1 MKQNMLVTS
10 YDYGV
15 SKRLAEKLADVFSMR
30 TLDMISL
37 FDFDHYPNTF
47 NDVLKINGREYIE
60 KELRAILKMELDF
73 DNVVFVANMGF
84 ADKHEDLF
92 YKIKLSNFVILLK
105 KDIESEVLELQSKQ
119 FETKEQQEFFSAD
132 KETLLKQEHI
142 IEKECADIVVDISNL
157 TDEEIVDKIIDKI
170 KNYYSVN

>member
-10 YDYGV
+10 YDYDV

-60 KELRAILKMELDF
+60 KELRSILKMELDF
-73 DNVVFVANMGF
+73 DNVVFVTNMGF

-105 KDIESEVLELQSKQ
+105 KDIESEVIELQNKQ
-119 FETKEQQEFFSAD
+119 FNTKEQKDFFSANR
-132 KETLLKQEHI
+132 ETLVSQEHI

-157 TDEEIVDKIIDKI
+157 TDEEIIENIIDKI

>member
-10 YDYGV
+10 YDYDV
-15 SKRLAEKLADVFSMR
+15 SKRLAEKLAEVFSMR

-37 FDFDHYPNTF
+37 FEFDHSPNTF
-47 NDVLKINGREYIE
+47 SEIYKINGKDYIE
-60 KELRAILKMELDF
+60 KEFRSILKMELDF
-73 DNVVFVANMGF
+73 DNVVFVANLGF
-84 ADKHEDLF
+84 ADKLQDLF

-105 KDIESEVLELQSKQ
+105 KDVESEIEEIKNKK
-119 FETKEQQEFFSAD
+119 FETKELKDFYLVE
-132 KETLLKQEHI
+132 KEQLISQEHI

-157 TDEEIVDKIIDKI
+157 TDDEIIDNIIDKI

>member
-10 YDYGV
+10 YDYDV

-60 KELRAILKMELDF
+60 KELRSILKMELDF
-73 DNVVFVANMGF
+73 DNVVFVTNMGF

-92 YKIKLSNFVILLK
+92 YRIKLSNFVILLK
-105 KDIESEVLELQSKQ
+105 KDIESEVIELQNKQ
-119 FETKEQQEFFSAD
+119 FNTKEQKDFFSANR
-132 KETLLKQEHI
+132 ETLISQEHI

-157 TDEEIVDKIIDKI
+157 TDEEIVENIIDKI

>member
-1 MKQNMLVTS
+1 MKQNMLITS
-10 YDYGV
+10 YDYDV
-15 SKRLAEKLADVFSMR
+15 SKRLAEKLAEVFSMR

-37 FDFDHYPNTF
+37 FEFDHMPNTF
-47 NDVLKINGREYIE
+47 SEIYKINGKDYIE
-60 KELRAILKMELDF
+60 KEFRSILKMELDF

-105 KDIESEVLELQSKQ
+105 KDIESEVIELQNKQ
-119 FETKEQQEFFSAD
+119 FDTNEQKEFFLAD
-132 KETLLKQEHI
+132 RETLVSQEHI

-157 TDEEIVDKIIDKI
+157 TDEEIIENIIDKI

>member
-10 YDYGV
+10 YDYDV
-15 SKRLAEKLADVFSMR
+15 SKRLAEKLAEVFSMR

-37 FDFDHYPNTF
+37 FEIDHSPNTF
-47 NDVLKINGREYIE
+47 SEIYKINGKDYIE
-60 KELRAILKMELDF
+60 KEFRSILKMELDF
-73 DNVVFVANMGF
+73 DNVVFVANLGF
-84 ADKHEDLF
+84 ADKLQDLF

-105 KDIESEVLELQSKQ
+105 KDVESEIEEIKNKQ
-119 FETKEQQEFFSAD
+119 FETKELKDFYLVE
-132 KETLLKQEHI
+132 KEQLISQEHI

-157 TDEEIVDKIIDKI
+157 TDDEIIDNIIDKI

>member
-10 YDYGV
+10 YDYDV
-15 SKRLAEKLADVFSMR
+15 SKRLAEKLAEVFSMR

-37 FDFDHYPNTF
+37 YEFDHSPNTF
-47 NDVLKINGREYIE
+47 SEIYKINGKDYIE
-60 KELRAILKMELDF
+60 KEFRSILKMELDF
-73 DNVVFVANMGF
+73 DNVVFVANLGF
-84 ADKHEDLF
+84 ADKLQDLF

-105 KDIESEVLELQSKQ
+105 KDVESEIEEIKNKQ
-119 FETKEQQEFFSAD
+119 FETKELKDFYLVE
-132 KETLLKQEHI
+132 KEQLISQEHI

-157 TDEEIVDKIIDKI
+157 TDDEIIDNIIDKI

>member
-10 YDYGV
+10 YDYDV

-37 FDFDHYPNTF
+37 FEFDHMPNTF
-47 NDVLKINGREYIE
+47 SEIYKINGKDYIE
-60 KELRAILKMELDF
+60 KEFRSILKMELDF
-73 DNVVFVANMGF
+73 DNVVFVANLGF
-84 ADKHEDLF
+84 ADKLEDLF

-105 KDIESEVLELQSKQ
+105 KDVESEVIELQNKQ
-119 FETKEQQEFFSAD
+119 FDTKEQKDFFSANR
-132 KETLLKQEHI
+132 ETLLNQEHI

-157 TDEEIVDKIIDKI
+157 TDEEIIKNIIDKI

>member
-10 YDYGV
+10 YDYDV
-15 SKRLAEKLADVFSMR
+15 SKRLAEKLAEVFSMR

-37 FDFDHYPNTF
+37 FEFDHSPNTF
-47 NDVLKINGREYIE
+47 SEIYKINGKDYIE
-60 KELRAILKMELDF
+60 KEFRSILKMELDF
-73 DNVVFVANMGF
+73 DNVVFVANLGF
-84 ADKHEDLF
+84 ADKLQDLF

-105 KDIESEVLELQSKQ
+105 KDVESEIEEIKNKQ
-119 FETKEQQEFFSAD
+119 FETKELKDFYLVE
-132 KETLLKQEHI
+132 KEQLISQEHI

-157 TDEEIVDKIIDKI
+157 TDDEIIDNIIDKI

>member
-10 YDYGV
+10 YDYDV
-15 SKRLAEKLADVFSMR
+15 SKRLAEKLAEVFSMR

-37 FDFDHYPNTF
+37 FEFDHSPNTF
-47 NDVLKINGREYIE
+47 SEIYKINGKDYIE
-60 KELRAILKMELDF
+60 KEFRSILKMELDF
-73 DNVVFVANMGF
+73 DNVVFVANLGF
-84 ADKHEDLF
+84 ADKLQDLF

-105 KDIESEVLELQSKQ
+105 KDVESEIEEIKNKQ
-119 FETKEQQEFFSAD
+119 FETKELRDFYLVE
-132 KETLLKQEHI
+132 KEQLISQEHI

-157 TDEEIVDKIIDKI
+157 TDDEIIDNIIDKI